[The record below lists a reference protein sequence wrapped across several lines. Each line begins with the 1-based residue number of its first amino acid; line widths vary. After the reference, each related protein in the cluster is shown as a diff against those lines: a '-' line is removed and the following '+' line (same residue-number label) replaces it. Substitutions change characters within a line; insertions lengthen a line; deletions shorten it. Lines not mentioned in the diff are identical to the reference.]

1 MKEAVAREAAAR
13 EAVAREAMARVAEAS
28 EAAALRGE
36 SRPAARDATAAGTAS
51 LREAVVLREKQR
63 RVTVKPW
70 RERPQ
75 PR

>member
-1 MKEAVAREAAAR
+1 VKEAVAREAAAR

-36 SRPAARDATAAGTAS
+36 SRPAARDATAS
-51 LREAVVLREKQR
+51 LREAVVLREKPR
-63 RVTVKPW
+63 PVTVKPW
-70 RERPQ
+70 REKPQ